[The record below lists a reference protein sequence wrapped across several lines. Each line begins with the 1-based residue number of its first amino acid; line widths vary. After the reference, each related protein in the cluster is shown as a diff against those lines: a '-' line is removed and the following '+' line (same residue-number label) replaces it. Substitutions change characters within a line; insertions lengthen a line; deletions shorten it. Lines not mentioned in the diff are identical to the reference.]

1 MKRII
6 VLLLAFLLAAATTS
20 SISYNAELAN
30 KGLSYF
36 KEIGCTACHSINSLG
51 VRGGA
56 VGPDLSNALLG
67 GRDVLPRFY
76 RENGLQNPAAD
87 PAKAAELLAQYL
99 TQPPQYSTT
108 MVSQIA
114 TFKRLYREQWEKEYV
129 PALVELM
136 KMAAASTVAL
146 TITVT
151 TTTTVTYTTTV
162 TSTVYVPTTTTVTLP
177 ITITREVTS
186 PLVVTSP
193 MVVTVP
199 TTLTYTVT
207 QTTTESLVV
216 KEADMALLA
225 AVAVVAL
232 AVGILI
238 GRVRRRSLDS
248 TTRVWYK

>member
-6 VLLLAFLLAAATTS
+6 VLLLASLFAAAITP

-36 KEIGCTACHSINSLG
+36 KEVGCTACHSIKSLG
-51 VRGGA
+51 VSGGA
-56 VGPDLSNALLG
+56 VGPDLSKALFSNTQWLG
-67 GRDVLPRFY
+67 RY
-76 RENGLQNPAAD
+76 YKENGLQNPAAD
-87 PAKAAELLAQYL
+87 PQKAAELLAQYL
-99 TQPPQYSTT
+99 VQPPRYSTT
-108 MVSQIA
+108 MAGQVA
-114 TFKRLYREQWEKEYV
+114 AYKALYGEQWDKEYV

-136 KMAAASTVAL
+136 KMSTASTVAL

-193 MVVTVP
+193 TVVTVP

-207 QTTTESLVV
+207 QTMTERLVV
-216 KEADMALLA
+216 KEADTALLA

-238 GRVRRRSLDS
+238 GGVRRRSLDS